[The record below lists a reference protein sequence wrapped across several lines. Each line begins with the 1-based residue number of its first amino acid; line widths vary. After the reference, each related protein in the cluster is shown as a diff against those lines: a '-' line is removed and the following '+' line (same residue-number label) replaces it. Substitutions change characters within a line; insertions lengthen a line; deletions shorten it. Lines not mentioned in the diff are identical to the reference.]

1 MDTNTSTEIQTTN
14 PSATPSEEAVIF
26 VNNEVLAVPTTTPMT
41 GASKIMIDQAT
52 GMMVQDLQ
60 SFLKGFEQLGLIAV
74 SRLANNILTYGS
86 YHHDPSTHDKP
97 KASEAG
103 FEDIG
108 KGNDAIRDLFKI
120 ISDYAEVKTKISSF
134 AAPAVSFNT
143 NEKPSPSPSPVPTP
157 ADFPEEDPEKK
168 NF

>member
-1 MDTNTSTEIQTTN
+1 MDTSTEIQATN
-14 PSATPSEEAVIF
+14 PPTTPTEEAVVF
-26 VNNEVLAVPTTTPMT
+26 VNGEVLDVAATTPMT

-86 YHHDPSTHDKP
+86 YHHDPSANHKE
-97 KASEAG
+97 KASEAQ
-103 FEDIG
+103 FEDIN

-120 ISDYAEVKTKISSF
+120 VSDYAEAKTKISSF
-134 AAPAVSFNT
+134 VSPVVAVNS
-143 NEKPSPSPSPVPTP
+143 NEAPSPVQTP
-157 ADFPEEDPEKK
+157 VDLSEEDPEKK